1 MLGIPGYG
9 IPPVATAAKF
19 WFTCSAG
26 ASALVAK
33 DADRRAGDLIME
45 RGFVV
50 KLSEGSVRRDLGTE
64 LLNEREVCRKMSRR
78 RGAAVRK
85 DVDGNIAVIIP
96 KSYNELN
103 VFAV

>member
-33 DADRRAGDLIME
+33 DADRTTEGSILE
-45 RGFVV
+45 EGFVV
-50 KLSEGSVRRDLGTE
+50 RLTEGSTRRDLGTE
-64 LLNEREVCRKMSRR
+64 LLNECEVCLEMSRR
-78 RGAAVRK
+78 RGAAVRE
-85 DVDGNIAVIIP
+85 DVDESIVVIMQI
-96 KSYNELN
+96 
-103 VFAV
+103 